1 MKIILKGVK
10 LFAYHGVDPQE
21 NRVGSYFYIDLVLT
35 TVFSHA
41 ALTDQL
47 EGTVSYADVFERVKQ
62 EMNIPS
68 KLLEHVCQ
76 RIAQRLF
83 DDFKTVSALDIQLTK
98 ENPPMG
104 SESQQ
109 VGVSVH
115 YER

>member
-1 MKIILKGVK
+1 MNIILKGVK
-10 LFAYHGVDPQE
+10 IFAYHGVDPQE
-21 NRVGSYFYIDLVLT
+21 NKVGSYFYLDLT
-35 TVFSHA
+35 IATDFSKA
-41 ALTDQL
+41 AQTDDL
-47 EGTVSYADVFERVKQ
+47 EGTISYADIFERVKK
-62 EMNIPS
+62 EMSIPS

-83 DDFKTVSALDIQLTK
+83 NDFEGIKALDIQLTK